1 MEKDINQIRTTL
13 VNLLQNEVACA
24 RALFQ
29 SLKSESAALSSM
41 DEKLVTINS
50 AKKQRLIISLQQ
62 ASDARIAL
70 MHEHGLSSSPT
81 AINEYT
87 ISGNSNAELD
97 TLFIQLSEI
106 AQQCFTENRLI
117 GQLINRRT
125 QFITQTLSSLSPSA
139 NLHELTYAENG
150 STTSSND
157 SHNSLFY
164 LTKI

>member
-1 MEKDINQIRTTL
+1 MENNTNQLKETL
-13 VNLLQNEVACA
+13 VNLLQNEVASA
-24 RALFQ
+24 RALYQ
-29 SLKSESAALSSM
+29 SLKSESAALSCM

-50 AKKQRLIISLQQ
+50 AKKQKLIKSLQS
-62 ASDARIAL
+62 ASDARIGFMEAQ
-70 MHEHGLSSSPT
+70 GLSSSPA

-87 ISGNSNAELD
+87 ISSNSNTELD

-106 AQQCFTENRLI
+106 AQQCYTENRVI

-139 NLHELTYAENG
+139 NLQELTYGENG
-150 STTSSND
+150 STATSND
-157 SHNSLFY
+157 SLFH

>member
-1 MEKDINQIRTTL
+1 MGKAINQLKETL

-24 RALFQ
+24 RALYQ
-29 SLKSESAALSSM
+29 SLKSESGALSSM

-50 AKKQRLIISLQQ
+50 AKKQKLIKSLQN
-62 ASDARIAL
+62 ASEARIGF
-70 MHEHGLSSSPT
+70 MEEQGLSSSP
-81 AINEYT
+81 AVIKEYT
-87 ISGNSNAELD
+87 ISSDSNTELD

-106 AQQCFTENRLI
+106 AQQCFTENRII

-139 NLHELTYAENG
+139 KLQELTYGENG
-150 STTSSND
+150 STTTSND
-157 SHNSLFY
+157 SLFH

>member
-1 MEKDINQIRTTL
+1 MTMEKETDHLKETL
-13 VNLLQNEVACA
+13 AKLLQDEVASA

-50 AKKQRLIISLQQ
+50 AKKQRLIKSLQK
-62 ASDARIAL
+62 ASDTRIVF
-70 MHEHGLSSSPT
+70 MDEHGLSSSP
-81 AINEYT
+81 AVIKEYT
-87 ISGNSNAELD
+87 ISSDSNTELD

-106 AQQCFTENRLI
+106 AQQCFTENRII

-125 QFITQTLSSLSPSA
+125 QFITQTLSSLSPTA
-139 NLHELTYAENG
+139 RLQELTYGENG
-150 STTSSND
+150 STATSND
-157 SHNSLFY
+157 SLFH

>member
-1 MEKDINQIRTTL
+1 MTMKKDTDHLKETL
-13 VNLLQNEVACA
+13 VKLLQNEVASA

-50 AKKQRLIISLQQ
+50 AKKQRLIKSLQQ
-62 ASDARIAL
+62 ASDSRIVF
-70 MHEHGLSSSPT
+70 MDEHGLSSRP
-81 AINEYT
+81 AVIKEYT
-87 ISGNSNAELD
+87 ISSDSNTELD

-106 AQQCFTENRLI
+106 AQQCFTENRII

-139 NLHELTYAENG
+139 HLQELTYAENG
-150 STTSSND
+150 STATSN
-157 SHNSLFY
+157 NSLFH